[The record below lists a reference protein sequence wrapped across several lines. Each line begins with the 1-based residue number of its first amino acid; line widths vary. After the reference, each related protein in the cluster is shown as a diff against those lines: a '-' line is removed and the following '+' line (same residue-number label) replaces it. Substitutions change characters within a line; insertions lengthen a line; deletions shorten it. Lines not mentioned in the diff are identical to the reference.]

1 MAFTELV
8 VFDMAGTT
16 VQDKG
21 NIADAFQLAFQR
33 KNIQVPL
40 AEVNGVMG
48 WRKID
53 AIRMLLERNAPHRF
67 YEDPGLAADIHT
79 YFEASM
85 VEFYEND
92 RELRPLPYAEEVF
105 ALLRGEGIK
114 VALNTGF
121 TRVITDTIL
130 RRLNW
135 KVSPFIDATIS
146 SDEVD
151 HGRPYPDM
159 IRELMRIL
167 SVDDANS
174 VAKVGDTA
182 IDVEE
187 GRNAKCGLVVAV
199 TTGAYTMSEL
209 EQYKPDAIIED
220 LSRLA
225 HLLIN

>member
-1 MAFTELV
+1 MAKIKLV

-33 KNIQVPL
+33 ENIQVPL
-40 AEVNGVMG
+40 ADVNRLMG
-48 WRKID
+48 WRKLE
-53 AIRMLLERNAPHRF
+53 AIRQLLEQNAPSRLM
-67 YEDPGLAADIHT
+67 EEPRLADDIHIN
-79 YFEASM
+79 FESSM
-85 VEFYEND
+85 VEFYENVK
-92 RELRPLPYAEEVF
+92 ELRPLPFAEDVF

-151 HGRPYPDM
+151 NGRPHPDM
-159 IRELMRIL
+159 IYELMRML
-167 SVDDANS
+167 NVDDTQS
-174 VAKVGDTA
+174 VVKVGDTA

-187 GRNAKCGLVVAV
+187 GRNAKCGYVVAV
-199 TTGAYTMSEL
+199 TTGSYSRSEL
-209 EQYKPDAIIED
+209 EKCKPDAIIDD
-220 LSRLA
+220 LSNLA
-225 HLLIN
+225 HLLLK